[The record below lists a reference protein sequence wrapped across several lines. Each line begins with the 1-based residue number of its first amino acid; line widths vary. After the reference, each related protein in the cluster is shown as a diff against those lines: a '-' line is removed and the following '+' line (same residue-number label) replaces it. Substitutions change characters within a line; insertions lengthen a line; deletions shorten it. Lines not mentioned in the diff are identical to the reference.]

1 MAREV
6 GKDIAIEIV
15 KNKDLSKRQ
24 KETINNAR
32 KKEFGKNEVKDFSKN
47 YEPRTLWFF
56 IKDKNK
62 VVSFAGI
69 IPIKVKYNR
78 KTYNIGGICST
89 ISLVK
94 KSGYGRVMVHA
105 LIDYSKK
112 KGKTIVGFT
121 GETKFFAK
129 VGLGTKKN
137 FIPDNKTLLEENG
150 FEFKDSG
157 GDNKRLFFK
166 KEDEKV
172 GWIHVH
178 LVKLNKI
185 VWNDQILFRDFLKS
199 NPKERD
205 YYAKIKAEAAE
216 DAKGD
221 GERYKKYKEEC
232 IEFIINKAKNSLNH

>member
-6 GKDIAIEIV
+6 RRDIAIEIV
-15 KNKDLSKRQ
+15 KNKDLSKKQ

-94 KSGYGRVMVHA
+94 KRGYGKVMVHA

-112 KGKTIVGFT
+112 KGKAIVGFT

-137 FIPDNKTLLEENG
+137 FIRRFVWVKKNG
-150 FEFKDSG
+150 ERTYDS
-157 GDNKRLFFK
+157 D
-166 KEDEKV
+166 
-172 GWIHVH
+172 
-178 LVKLNKI
+178 
-185 VWNDQILFRDFLKS
+185 
-199 NPKERD
+199 
-205 YYAKIKAEAAE
+205 
-216 DAKGD
+216 GD
-221 GERYKKYKEEC
+221 GIYYEGKDK
-232 IEFIINKAKNSLNH
+232 FISKVFKTKSMVEIPVEYW